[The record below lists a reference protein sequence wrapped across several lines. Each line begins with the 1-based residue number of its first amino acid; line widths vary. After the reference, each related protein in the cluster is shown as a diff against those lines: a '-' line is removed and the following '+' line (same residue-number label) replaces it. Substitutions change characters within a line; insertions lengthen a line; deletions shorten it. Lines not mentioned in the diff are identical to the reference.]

1 MSDLVTEF
9 LAKHGVTQP
18 PLEHSGVKGM
28 RWGVRKDDRGSNS
41 GVRGAIE
48 RHNARKVAKAEKTL
62 NKAVAR
68 TEKKIDKALEP
79 AGDNESGRQHLR
91 AVAAKSP
98 HELSDQELREVLSRA
113 NQIKQYEQLFNAPQK
128 SPLELKVQQLQLQK
142 QYFDLQKALN
152 PPQPS
157 RVEKFQ
163 KNAGKG
169 FDIYVKMDKQMK
181 GALSGALTKKLGL
194 VPPKTQLELLTES
207 TDLLKAQRS
216 NKKAIVD
223 LRELEQKSH
232 YLLRD
237 DIPSFATGYAGAGK
251 RKKLEGK
258 RARF

>member
-1 MSDLVTEF
+1 MSDVVTEF

-48 RHNARKVAKAEKTL
+48 RHNARKLAKAEKTL

-79 AGDNESGRQHLR
+79 AGSNEAGRQHLR
-91 AVAAKSP
+91 AATAKSP

-113 NQIKQYEQLFNAPQK
+113 NQIRQYEQLFNPPQK
-128 SPLELKVQQLQLQK
+128 SPLEQKVQQLQLQK

-157 RVEKFQ
+157 SLDKFK

-169 FDIYVKMDKQMK
+169 FKAYQTIDKQMK
-181 GALSGALTKKLGL
+181 GALSSGITKKLGL
-194 VPPKTQLELLTES
+194 VPPPTQLELLKENTK
-207 TDLLKAQRS
+207 LLKAVNE
-216 NKKAIVD
+216 NKAALKD
-223 LRELEQKSH
+223 LRKLDSEAH
-232 YLLRD
+232 TLLGSD
-237 DIPSFATGYAGAGK
+237 YKTLQPTYKGAGK
-251 RKKLEGK
+251 R
-258 RARF
+258 RRY